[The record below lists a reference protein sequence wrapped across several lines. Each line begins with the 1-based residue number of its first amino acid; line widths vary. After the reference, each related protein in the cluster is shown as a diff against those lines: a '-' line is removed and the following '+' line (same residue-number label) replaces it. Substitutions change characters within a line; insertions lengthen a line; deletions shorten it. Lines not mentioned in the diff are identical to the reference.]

1 MRLARHRL
9 KKKVPRV
16 IPSGFSLKKIFS
28 LSAINTIA
36 YVDAFFS
43 MFFTLDQ
50 ARVIFVTHDAHSVSL
65 ITWGFYVISSFV
77 WLAYG
82 YVHEDRV
89 LVITSYGWILVN
101 GLVVFGIV
109 LYS

>member
-16 IPSGFSLKKIFS
+16 IPAGFSLKKIFS

-36 YVDAFFS
+36 YIDSFFS

-50 ARVIFVTHDAHSVSL
+50 ARVIWTTHDAHSVSL
-65 ITWGFYVISSFV
+65 ITWGFYIVSSIV
-77 WLAYG
+77 WLMYG

-89 LVITSYGWILVN
+89 LIITSYGWFFVN
-101 GLVVFGIV
+101 GLVVVGII
-109 LYS
+109 LYH